1 MTIDTVTVAPT
12 VPVVPPAPVDATP
25 SPNDGW
31 KEDKR
36 LDENGNPLEGAVAP
50 VVEPVAPVEP
60 VVAEPEGEQTTE
72 LDETEAPKTPAVA
85 FDAAAATK
93 VQPFLESAGLV
104 PSEVALEVTKAGGEV
119 SIEIMAKLVEKHG
132 EGVAGL
138 IKDQLSALHV
148 SNVTSAKA
156 ADNKMFSQV
165 EEAFKGVTEQSGAD
179 TFKELATWAKSN
191 LTVAERTEI
200 NGLLKQGGKAAEL
213 AIGSLVNSFKGSEAF
228 VPQPAK
234 LLTADNTASS
244 PTRQPLDKA
253 GYSRELRKLM
263 EAGHNYET
271 SPEIAT
277 LNARRTKSMN
287 RGY

>member
-1 MTIDTVTVAPT
+1 MTINTVKVAPV
-12 VPVVPPAPVDATP
+12 VPVVPDVQPAPVDATP

-36 LDENGNPLEGAVAP
+36 LDENGNPLEAGAPQVI
-50 VVEPVAPVEP
+50 
-60 VVAEPEGEQTTE
+60 EPEAKVEGDGEQTAE
-72 LDETEAPKTPAVA
+72 LDETETPKTPTVA

-104 PSEVALEVTKAGGEV
+104 PSEVALEVTAAGGEV

-179 TFKELATWAKSN
+179 TFKELATWAKVN
-191 LTVAERTEI
+191 LTVAERTEF

-213 AIGSLVNSFKGSEAF
+213 AIGSLVTSFKGSDAF
-228 VPQPAK
+228 VAQPAK

-244 PTRQPLDKA
+244 PTSQPLDKA

-263 EAGHNYET
+263 DAGHNYET

-277 LNARRTKSMN
+277 LNARRTKSIN